1 MVDGTTVSHFAVWEG
16 GVHDPQRRSNEM
28 GCIGVT
34 AEIVAQYIKDYE
46 REEFYEG
53 LRKYYLEVADG
64 AYVGGYTQVPE
75 STALQF
81 STVEHA
87 AEYSQHTCRFMD
99 SSAKIVKKRVL
110 RWGFN

>member
-1 MVDGTTVSHFAVWEG
+1 MKVF
-16 GVHDPQRRSNEM
+16 
-28 GCIGVT
+28 
-34 AEIVAQYIKDYE
+34 
-46 REEFYEG
+46 
-53 LRKYYLEVADG
+53 RKYYILKLADG
-64 AYVGGYTQVPE
+64 AYVGGYCSKVPE